1 MVLRHT
7 AAAPLLGFT
16 DLAVRFTVLHRRA
29 A

>member
-7 AAAPLLGFT
+7 AAASPLRFA